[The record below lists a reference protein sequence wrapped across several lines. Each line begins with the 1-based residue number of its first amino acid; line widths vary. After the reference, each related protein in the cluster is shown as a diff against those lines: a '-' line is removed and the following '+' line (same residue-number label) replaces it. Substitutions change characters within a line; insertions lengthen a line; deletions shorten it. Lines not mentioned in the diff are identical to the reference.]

1 MGMIKLPK
9 NSIIYLSADSIKSFY
24 KNLSK
29 YDVDDRSYFDK
40 SGNLV
45 DYKGNVYFVYG
56 GKSAKE
62 IILPIKP
69 KSHKIDEKMMK
80 INQESYFLKASSIRR
95 DFPVVLGAY
104 GTGDDG
110 DGVAEDDDLDDDND
124 GI

>member
-1 MGMIKLPK
+1 MAYFKIFFQVFLLIFLLNNPLFSQDYKLIQLPK

-56 GKSAKE
+56 G
-62 IILPIKP
+62 
-69 KSHKIDEKMMK
+69 
-80 INQESYFLKASSIRR
+80 
-95 DFPVVLGAY
+95 
-104 GTGDDG
+104 
-110 DGVAEDDDLDDDND
+110 
-124 GI
+124 